1 MGNAYTYYSFEEY
14 GRGYIGARSKS
25 CIGDDEY
32 KGSYK
37 DKTFNPTHKIILGEY
52 ETMEEALADE
62 IALHNFFS
70 VSTNPHFANRAQQTS
85 TGFNRAGVRDTAA
98 TVERK
103 SQSHLG
109 KKHSPVT
116 KKRMGIAQKARTD
129 WAPLTY
135 EHKQNI
141 SKATCGSTKT
151 SQHKNLIARS
161 NCVTKRQHWRRDVWK
176 AVEQALSKAGSK
188 YLWGKQAIL
197 DEYDVSERTLRRMH
211 KLILSGTTYDQAIS
225 GKGNTVSG

>member
-62 IALHNFFS
+62 IALHNFFNVS
-70 VSTNPHFANRAQQTS
+70 VNPHFANRSKATS
-85 TGFNRAGVRDTAA
+85 TGFSRAGVKDSEV

-103 SQSHLG
+103 RDSHFGLIHSDEWKENQSREWTKEHRKRKG
-109 KKHSPVT
+109 KQVSE
-116 KKRMGIAQKARTD
+116 A
-129 WAPLTY
+129 LTGRPKSKS
-135 EHKQNI
+135 HK
-141 SKATCGSTKT
+141 
-151 SQHKNLIARS
+151 
-161 NCVTKRQHWRRDVWK
+161 
-176 AVEQALSKAGSK
+176 QALSDSRKGMKFITNDLETKKHDPS
-188 YLWGKQAIL
+188 LPLPLGFRWGRA
-197 DEYDVSERTLRRMH
+197 
-211 KLILSGTTYDQAIS
+211 
-225 GKGNTVSG
+225 KGITKPRG